1 MSAGF
6 RENRIPRPREGVSG
20 QRFGSDYIVLDAD
33 GNTLRGLN
41 PTAIRVWELC
51 DGTRTARDVA
61 EQVAREYKANVQ
73 QVLDDTLRFLTE
85 LARLGLIDETQE
97 VL

>member
-1 MSAGF
+1 MSADF

-20 QRFGSDYIVLDAD
+20 QRFGGDYIVLDAE
-33 GNTLRGLN
+33 GHTLRGLN
-41 PTAIRVWELC
+41 PTAIRIWELC

-61 EQVAREYKANVQ
+61 EQVAREFGADAR
-73 QVLDDTLRFLTE
+73 QVLMDTLRFLTE